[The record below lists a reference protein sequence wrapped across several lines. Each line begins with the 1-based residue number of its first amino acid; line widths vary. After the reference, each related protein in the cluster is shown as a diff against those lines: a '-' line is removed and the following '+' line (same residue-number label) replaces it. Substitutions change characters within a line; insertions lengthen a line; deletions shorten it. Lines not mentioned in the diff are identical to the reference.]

1 MSCSGDFY
9 MYIVLVLWVRINFWV
24 NKGEKLHLLSI
35 LGLFLWGMRVL
46 NSFSTFILI
55 SVVYNVGTH
64 QGNELTRNSPGNPRP
79 QSSQLAVLL
88 WTHLWLNMVE
98 LAHMSWSPHTRTHVH
113 TRARARTHIQ
123 THARTRAHTHTHTH
137 THTHAHARTH
147 ARTHKLTHS
156 HARTHTCTHART
168 HKGREREQNK
178 NKKRR
183 REIIRPSLPHNP
195 RMWVKS
201 NCN

>member
-1 MSCSGDFY
+1 MSCSGVFY

-35 LGLFLWGMRVL
+35 LGLILWGMRVL

-79 QSSQLAVLL
+79 QSSQLDVLL

-98 LAHMSWSPHTRTHVH
+98 LAHMSWSPHTRTHVN

-123 THARTRAHTHTHTH
+123 THARTRAHTHTHWHMH
-137 THTHAHARTH
+137 THARTH
-147 ARTHKLTHS
+147 AHTNSHTHTLVRTHV
-156 HARTHTCTHART
+156 RTHEHT
-168 HKGREREQNK
+168 KGERESKTKTK
-178 NKKRR
+178 NVGGK
-183 REIIRPSLPHNP
+183 
-195 RMWVKS
+195 
-201 NCN
+201 